1 MGITLIIGLKEL
13 TTLNAMTLI
22 QRTVVHDKAI
32 AYPTPYLGDLSLE
45 EELTYVNPTIKLMG
59 IVCVLFALRPS

>member
-1 MGITLIIGLKEL
+1 
-13 TTLNAMTLI
+13 MTLI
-22 QRTVVHDKAI
+22 QRTGVHDKAI